1 VVLRYSG
8 TEPLA
13 RVMVEAEHED
23 DVRRWT
29 DALAGAL
36 RKSIGA

>member
-13 RVMVEAEHED
+13 RVMVEAERQED
-23 DVRRWT
+23 VTRWT
-29 DALAGAL
+29 ETLAEAL
-36 RKSIGA
+36 REAIGA